1 MSNTGNPID
10 AINYAVEKYFDD
22 SIEPLVILLAEP
34 KFIPKVEDDIKKL
47 QRKVLSY
54 KFCGEEPTSND
65 KREEVKNYLENPSGI
80 LLTEAEAFNG
90 MQARNLIIIG
100 GTSSSV
106 RNYLMRGI
114 SFIVF
119 IQKEKHCSKF
129 LSHEQ
134 TGHMRLASSKSRGSL
149 LS

>member
-1 MSNTGNPID
+1 MERSQH
-10 AINYAVEKYFDD
+10 
-22 SIEPLVILLAEP
+22 L
-34 KFIPKVEDDIKKL
+34 
-47 QRKVLSY
+47 
-54 KFCGEEPTSND
+54 SND
-65 KREEVKNYLENPSGI
+65 KREEVRNYLENPSGI

-90 MQARNLIIIG
+90 IQARNLIIIG

-119 IQKEKHCSKF
+119 IQKEKHFSKF

-134 TGHMRLASSKSRGSL
+134 TGEPQNYKQVQEDLQMRS
-149 LS
+149 

>member
-22 SIEPLVILLAEP
+22 PIEPLVILLAEP
-34 KFIPKVEDDIKKL
+34 KSIPKVEDNIKKL

-54 KFCGEEPTSND
+54 QFCGEEPTSND
-65 KREEVKNYLENPSGI
+65 KREEVRNYLENPSGI

-100 GTSSSV
+100 GTSSTV

-119 IQKEKHCSKF
+119 IQKEKHFSKF
-129 LSHEQ
+129 RSHEQ
-134 TGHMRLASSKSRGSL
+134 TGELHTYKKIKF
-149 LS
+149 